1 MSAEA
6 HVERV
11 SSAVDR
17 RTRNVWLVLALCMM
31 IFVSLCVLAGNT
43 VGTFLT
49 SLSVSRTAWLE
60 PLTNS
65 QLIVR
70 RLHQVAPVSVRE
82 RSELF
87 EGDQVET
94 GTSGGALLT
103 LADGSTVRL
112 YFDTSLRLERQR
124 TSRLLGNSRE
134 TILNLTDGTLL
145 VATASPGANS
155 EARFIIAAGDAL
167 IQLEPNSKVRVR
179 AGAGG
184 SIIVTVDE
192 GGASVARGDS
202 KVELEPRQQARAAG
216 QGVEG
221 PLPPEEELV
230 RNGSFLEAPTSGA
243 ELRENGGLGIAA
255 WEPVTSQSDPPVSD
269 PGVAELV
276 TETVQLKET
285 RAVRFARNS
294 DESRYT
300 LVGMRQVI
308 NRPAEFL
315 RNIELD
321 ITAKVVLQTISAPGP
336 RGDLFP
342 LTVRVIYRDSDGV
355 QHAWSHAFYHTG
367 DPLAIT
373 NATRVQL
380 GTWTSVQRLP
390 IKTETQ
396 GLDIQVLE
404 SIEIYGFGRGFE
416 SWVTGI
422 SLVAR

>member
-112 YFDTSLRLERQR
+112 YFDTSLSLERQR

-134 TILNLTDGTLL
+134 TILNLTGGTLL

-155 EARFIIAAGDAL
+155 EARFVIATLDAL
-167 IQLEPNSKVRVR
+167 IQVDPNSKVRVR
-179 AGAGG
+179 AGGAGAL
-184 SIIVTVDE
+184 IVTVDE
-192 GGASVARGDS
+192 GGATVARGDS
-202 KVELEPRQQARAAG
+202 KVELEPRQQARATG

-255 WEPVTSQSDPPVSD
+255 WEPVTSQSDPPVAD

-276 TETVQLKET
+276 TETVQHKET

-315 RNIELD
+315 RSIELD

-342 LTVRVIYRDSDGV
+342 LTVRVIYRDSAGV
-355 QHAWSHAFYHTG
+355 QHAWAHAFYHTG
-367 DPLAIT
+367 DPLAVA

-390 IKTETQ
+390 IKTETE